1 MKEVFDKVTPA
12 GGASS
17 LNGTETDTLP
27 AFLNESVA
35 RFADKTA
42 VEFFDRTWTYG
53 EIDSLTDRFAAGL
66 ASIGVRKGTRV
77 GLCLPNCPYSVI
89 SFFAVLK
96 AGGIVVNFNPL
107 YTSREIRDQIR
118 DSGTEFMITLDLE
131 AVYKSLGPVVGEA
144 DLKRVIVCPM
154 AKALPSMKGLL
165 FRLFKRSDLARIPD
179 DRQHLRFDE
188 LMRDAAGAPVPAI
201 ETDTSDIAVLQYT
214 GGTTGTPKGAML
226 SHGALA
232 ANAHQ
237 LVHQGDQSGLLVE
250 GEEMVMCVLPFFH
263 VFAMTVCMLYA
274 VQIGASM
281 LLVPRFNR
289 DELIPLM
296 ERRKPTLFPGRPNN
310 LRGDQQRC
318 SDAQGPSRIT
328 ETVHFGRSAVAA

>member
-1 MKEVFDKVTPA
+1 MQEAFDTATPGDGENPLNRA
-12 GGASS
+12 AVGAA
-17 LNGTETDTLP
+17 NGAASRNADTLT
-27 AFLNESVA
+27 AFLAGSVA

-53 EIDSLTDRFAAGL
+53 EIDALSDRFAAGL

-131 AVYKSLGPVVGEA
+131 AVYKNLGPVVGET

-179 DRQHLRFDE
+179 DRKHLRFDA
-188 LMRDAAGAPVPAI
+188 LMRDAANAPVPQI
-201 ETDTSDIAVLQYT
+201 ETAPSDIE
-214 GGTTGTPKGAML
+214 K
-226 SHGALA
+226 
-232 ANAHQ
+232 
-237 LVHQGDQSGLLVE
+237 
-250 GEEMVMCVLPFFH
+250 
-263 VFAMTVCMLYA
+263 
-274 VQIGASM
+274 
-281 LLVPRFNR
+281 
-289 DELIPLM
+289 
-296 ERRKPTLFPGRPNN
+296 
-310 LRGDQQRC
+310 
-318 SDAQGPSRIT
+318 
-328 ETVHFGRSAVAA
+328 